1 MDKTLERILS
11 LIPKKPDGSF
21 VHGAKKQFAESI
33 GFKGGEV
40 VTMWI
45 NGSSVSYRNKL
56 HEIAAVYSVSVD
68 WLKGTTDKKSPPP
81 WWGAGTRKWM
91 RSSAL
96 RLACPTRVWRSSLPM
111 RRVCATRGSDGR
123 FQLQGVA
130 LQLAQLGGGHV
141 LHCFSQSL
149 FLFGGHG
156 GGSFPCHGVIVA
168 RSFLIGNGFI
178 ALRNGVRD

>member
-81 WWGAGTRKWM
+81 VVGSGNAKM
-91 RSSAL
+91 DAL
-96 RLACPTRVWRSSLPM
+96 NSL
-111 RRVCATRGSDGR
+111 T
-123 FQLQGVA
+123 
-130 LQLAQLGGGHV
+130 AQLSDDE
-141 LHCFSQSL
+141 LDK
-149 FLFGGHG
+149 
-156 GGSFPCHGVIVA
+156 
-168 RSFLIGNGFI
+168 LISYTQGLIDAGK
-178 ALRNGVRD
+178 